1 MDDDSQELAPLRHS
15 ALTVHAKGNG
25 MGVKD
30 MMEILHLLGLSHEA
44 WAAEC
49 YDFWHALRDPLASK
63 PFAITIFNRKHIPIR
78 ASRHIAMLEAEF
90 AGRKSSLRRFTLLM
104 REPLLFLSIAQ
115 DAYVKHVTLTGNTEF
130 TLQTLAP
137 VIQGV
142 EETIGMGSLL
152 SETSE
157 ASFSELQRLKTPSP
171 EDGETFSITSFP
183 LIHQN
188 SSVPAS
194 ATGNH
199 LYEEPLSKR
208 KPEEPVKT
216 LTSLVRMFQQTLLG
230 LCPITLATAGRHR
243 NTICCHEVQTSL
255 EEAVWRRYRKIKH
268 IGAGHFG
275 EVFQAKELCTGRQV
289 AIKHLERLDPEE
301 EGQGDEVSVLRALAH
316 PNLLR
321 IFEVVKFPG
330 EVMIV
335 TELAEQG
342 SLSTYAAAHADAED
356 DISSQAAPWIAGN
369 IGWISQAALIQFVVP
384 VKTRNTCSR

>member
-25 MGVKD
+25 MGEKD
-30 MMEILHLLGLSHEA
+30 MMDVLDLLGLNQEA
-44 WAAEC
+44 WSADC
-49 YDFWHALRDPLASK
+49 YDYWHALRDPLASK

-115 DAYVKHVTLTGNTEF
+115 EAYVKHVSLTGDTHF
-130 TLQTLAP
+130 TLKSLAP

-142 EETIGMGSLL
+142 EEHFGVGALL
-152 SETSE
+152 SERSDP
-157 ASFSELQRLKTPSP
+157 SFSDLQVLRGKSP
-171 EDGETFSITSFP
+171 EAETLGLTVP
-183 LIHQN
+183 TVHEN
-188 SSVPAS
+188 SSIPAS

-199 LYEEPLSKR
+199 LYEEPLSKHR
-208 KPEEPVKT
+208 PEEPVKT

-243 NTICCHEVQTSL
+243 NTICCHEVQSSP
-255 EEAVWRRYRKIKH
+255 EEAVWCRYRKMKH

-275 EVFQAKELCTGRQV
+275 EVFQANELCTGRPV
-289 AIKHLERLDPEE
+289 AIKHLERLDAEE

-330 EVMIV
+330 EVLIV

-342 SLSTYAAAHADAED
+342 SLSTYAAAAAATPQLEG
-356 DISSQAAPWIAGN
+356 APWIAGAKLKIRMIKHHLQDVLYEI
-369 IGWISQAALIQFVVP
+369 IGNNR
-384 VKTRNTCSR
+384 K